1 MHQAHQYVNGGIS
14 MSLVRESP
22 HAVPWPRRPPR
33 RRHLLPSARFASCLQ
48 DIHTRQTQQHE
59 ALRLEHCCSVRCAPL
74 CVPVPPAL
82 RVCNICCAKVIIA
95 TDKSPGV
102 RQHAPAAAAQA
113 QVYRSTVA

>member
-22 HAVPWPRRPPR
+22 HAVPCPRRPPR

-59 ALRLEHCCSVRCAPL
+59 ALHLRAMLFS
-74 CVPVPPAL
+74 AL
-82 RVCNICCAKVIIA
+82 
-95 TDKSPGV
+95 
-102 RQHAPAAAAQA
+102 H
-113 QVYRSTVA
+113 STVSACAASVCGFAMYTAQR